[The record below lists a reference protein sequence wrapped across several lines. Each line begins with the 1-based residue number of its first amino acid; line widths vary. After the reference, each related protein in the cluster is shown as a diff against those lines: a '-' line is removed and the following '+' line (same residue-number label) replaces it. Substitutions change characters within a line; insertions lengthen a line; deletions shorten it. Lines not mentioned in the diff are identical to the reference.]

1 MNRRTF
7 YMFMSPSLLVMLA
20 LMVFPL
26 LTSIWLS
33 MQYMT
38 FRNINEPEFVGLAN
52 YIAVFED
59 QKFWNA
65 FSFTMTYIAISVP
78 LYISTGF
85 LIAVLLDQVSRRVRG
100 IYIAAFLM
108 PFIVVPVVGT
118 LMVKQLFESGGI
130 VAWAY
135 REIIGSR
142 FILTEQSVKS
152 LIIIHALWAA
162 TPFPLIVFFAGLQTL
177 PDELVEASMI
187 DGATRLQQVRHIM
200 IPHLRSLFVFIGLIS
215 IMDAYRVFDSVFVL
229 TEQNPIYRAEVMMLY
244 TFRTAMSVQRLG
256 KANAMSVIT
265 VVMILVVLVPFLIRT
280 YKEQTEER

>member
-1 MNRRTF
+1 
-7 YMFMSPSLLVMLA
+7 MFMSPSLLVMLA

-52 YIAVFED
+52 YIEVFED
-59 QKFWNA
+59 LKFWNA

-78 LYISTGF
+78 LYIFTGF

-130 VAWAY
+130 IAWAY

-187 DGATRLQQVRHIM
+187 DGATRLRQVRHIM

-229 TEQNPIYRAEVMMLY
+229 TEQNPIYKAEVMMLY

-265 VVMILVVLVPFLIRT
+265 VVLILVVLVPFLIRT

>member
-1 MNRRTF
+1 MHRRTF
-7 YMFMSPSLLVMLA
+7 FAFMSPSLLVMLT

-26 LTSIWLS
+26 ATSVWLS

-38 FRNINEPEFVGLAN
+38 FRNINEPEFVGLTN
-52 YIAVFED
+52 YIAVFND
-59 QKFWNA
+59 QKFWAA
-65 FSFTMTYIAISVP
+65 FIFTMTYIVIAVP
-78 LYISTGF
+78 LQIFTGF
-85 LIAVLLDQVSRRVRG
+85 LIAVLLDQVSRRIRG
-100 IYIAAFLM
+100 LYIAAFLM

-130 VAWAY
+130 IAWAY
-135 REIIGSR
+135 RAIIGSR

-187 DGATRLQQVRHIM
+187 DGATRLRQVRHIM
-200 IPHLRSLFVFIGLIS
+200 IPHLRSLFVFVGLIS

-229 TEQNPIYRAEVMMLY
+229 TEQNPIYKAEVMMLY

-265 VVMILVVLVPFLIRT
+265 VVMILVVLVPFLLRT

>member
-1 MNRRTF
+1 
-7 YMFMSPSLLVMLA
+7 MFMSPSLLVMLA

-38 FRNINEPEFVGLAN
+38 FRNINAPEFVGLAN
-52 YIAVFED
+52 YVEVFSD
-59 QKFWNA
+59 LKFRQA
-65 FSFTMTYIAISVP
+65 FSFTMTYIAIAVP
-78 LYISTGF
+78 AQTFTGF

-130 VAWAY
+130 IAY
-135 REIIGSR
+135 LYRAIIGSR

-177 PDELVEASMI
+177 PEELVEASMI
-187 DGATRLQQVRHIM
+187 DGATRLRQVRHIM

-229 TEQNPIYRAEVMMLY
+229 TEQNPIYKAEVMMLY

-265 VVMILVVLVPFLIRT
+265 VVLILVVLVPFLLRT

>member
-1 MNRRTF
+1 
-7 YMFMSPSLLVMLA
+7 MSPSLLVMLT

-26 LTSIWLS
+26 ATSVWLS

-52 YIAVFED
+52 YLAVFD
-59 QKFWNA
+59 DRKFWAA
-65 FSFTMTYIAISVP
+65 FVFTMTYIAIAVP
-78 LYISTGF
+78 LQIFTGF
-85 LIAVLLDQVSRRVRG
+85 LIAVLLDQVSRRIRG

-130 VAWAY
+130 IAWAY
-135 REIIGSR
+135 RTIIGSR

-187 DGATRLQQVRHIM
+187 DGATRLRQVRHIM

-215 IMDAYRVFDSVFVL
+215 IMDSYRVFDSVFVL
-229 TEQNPIYRAEVMMLY
+229 TEQNPIYKAEVMMLY

-265 VVMILVVLVPFLIRT
+265 VVMILVVLVPFLLRT

>member
-1 MNRRTF
+1 MKRRTF
-7 YMFMSPSLLVMLA
+7 YLFMSPSLLVMLA

-38 FRNINEPEFVGLAN
+38 FRNINAPEFVAFAN
-52 YIAVFED
+52 YVEVFKD

-65 FSFTMTYIAISVP
+65 FSFTMTFIAIAVP
-78 LYISTGF
+78 MQIFTGF
-85 LIAVLLDQVSRRVRG
+85 LVAVLLDQVSRRMRG
-100 IYIAAFLM
+100 VYIAAFLM

-135 REIIGSR
+135 RAIIGSR
-142 FILTEQSVKS
+142 FILTEQSVKG
-152 LIIIHALWAA
+152 LILVHALWAA

-187 DGATRLQQVRHIM
+187 DGATRLRQVRHIM
-200 IPHLRSLFVFIGLIS
+200 IPHLRSLFVFVGLIS

-229 TEQNPIYRAEVMMLY
+229 TEQNPIYKAEVMMLY

-265 VVMILVVLVPFLIRT
+265 VVMILVVLVPFLLRT

>member
-1 MNRRTF
+1 MKRRTF

-38 FRNINEPEFVGLAN
+38 FRNINAPEFVGLAN
-52 YIAVFED
+52 YLEVFD
-59 QKFWNA
+59 DRKFWQA
-65 FSFTMTYIAISVP
+65 FTFTMTFIAIAVPAQISV
-78 LYISTGF
+78 GF
-85 LIAVLLDQVSRRVRG
+85 LIAVLLDQASSRIRG

-135 REIIGSR
+135 RALLGSR
-142 FILTEQSVKS
+142 FIFTEQSVKS
-152 LIIIHALWAA
+152 LILLHSLWAA

-177 PDELVEASMI
+177 PDELIEASMI
-187 DGATRLQQVRHIM
+187 DGATRLRQVRHIM
-200 IPHLRSLFVFIGLIS
+200 IPHLRSLFVFVGLIS

-229 TEQNPIYRAEVMMLY
+229 TEQNPIYKAEVMMLY

-265 VVMILVVLVPFLIRT
+265 VVMILVVLVPFLLRT

>member
-1 MNRRTF
+1 MKRRTF
-7 YMFMSPSLLVMLA
+7 YMFMSPSLLVMLT

-33 MQYMT
+33 MQFMT
-38 FRNINEPEFVGLAN
+38 FRNINAPEFVGLAN
-52 YIAVFED
+52 YLEVFD
-59 QKFWNA
+59 DRKFWQA
-65 FSFTMTYIAISVP
+65 FSFTVTFIAIAVPAQISV
-78 LYISTGF
+78 GF
-85 LIAVLLDQVSRRVRG
+85 LIAVLLDQVSSRIRG

-118 LMVKQLFESGGI
+118 LMVKQLFESGGL

-135 REIIGSR
+135 RALLGSR
-142 FILTEQSVKS
+142 FIFTEQSVKS
-152 LIIIHALWAA
+152 LILLHSLWAA

-187 DGATRLQQVRHIM
+187 DGATRLRQVRHIM
-200 IPHLRSLFVFIGLIS
+200 IPHLRSLFVFVGLIS

-229 TEQNPIYRAEVMMLY
+229 TEQNPIFKAEVMMLY

-265 VVMILVVLVPFLIRT
+265 VVMILIVLVPFLLRT

>member
-26 LTSIWLS
+26 LTSVWLS
-33 MQYMT
+33 TQYMT
-38 FRNINEPEFVGLAN
+38 FRNINEPVFVGLAN
-52 YIAVFED
+52 YVEVFED

-65 FSFTMTYIAISVP
+65 FTFTMTYIAISVP
-78 LYISTGF
+78 MYIFTGF
-85 LIAVLLDQVSRRVRG
+85 LIAVLLDQASRRIRG
-100 IYIAAFLM
+100 AYLAAFLM

-118 LMVKQLFESGGI
+118 LMVKQLFESGGL
-130 VAWAY
+130 VAWLF

-142 FILTEQSVKS
+142 FIFTEPTVKG
-152 LIIIHALWAA
+152 LILVHALWAA

-177 PDELVEASMI
+177 PHELVEASMI
-187 DGATRLQQVRHIM
+187 DGATRLRQVRYIM
-200 IPHLRSLFVFIGLIS
+200 IPHLRSLFVFVGLIS

-265 VVMILVVLVPFLIRT
+265 VVMILVVLVPFLVRT

>member
-1 MNRRTF
+1 
-7 YMFMSPSLLVMLA
+7 MSPSLLVMLT

-26 LTSIWLS
+26 ATSVWLS

-52 YIAVFED
+52 YFAVFDD
-59 QKFWNA
+59 QKFWAA
-65 FSFTMTYIAISVP
+65 FVFTMTYIAIAVP
-78 LYISTGF
+78 LQIFTGF
-85 LIAVLLDQVSRRVRG
+85 LIAVLLDQVSRRIRG

-130 VAWAY
+130 IAWAY
-135 REIIGSR
+135 RTIVGSR

-187 DGATRLQQVRHIM
+187 DGATRMRQVRHIM
-200 IPHLRSLFVFIGLIS
+200 IPHLRSLFVFVGLIS
-215 IMDAYRVFDSVFVL
+215 IMDSYRVFDSVFVL
-229 TEQNPIYRAEVMMLY
+229 TEQNPIYKAEVMMLY

-265 VVMILVVLVPFLIRT
+265 VVMILVVLVPFLVRT

>member
-1 MNRRTF
+1 
-7 YMFMSPSLLVMLA
+7 MFMSPSLLVMLA

-38 FRNINEPEFVGLAN
+38 FRNINAPEFVGLAN
-52 YIAVFED
+52 YVAVFD
-59 QKFWNA
+59 DLKFWQA
-65 FSFTMTYIAISVP
+65 FSFTMTYIAIAVP
-78 LYISTGF
+78 SQTFVGF

-130 VAWAY
+130 IAY
-135 REIIGSR
+135 LYRAIIGSR

-177 PDELVEASMI
+177 PEELVEASMI
-187 DGATRLQQVRHIM
+187 DGATRLRQVRHIM

-215 IMDAYRVFDSVFVL
+215 IMDSYRVFDSVFVL
-229 TEQNPIYRAEVMMLY
+229 TEQNPIYKAEVMMLY

-265 VVMILVVLVPFLIRT
+265 VVLILVVLVPFLLRT

>member
-7 YMFMSPSLLVMLA
+7 LMFMSPSLLVMLA

-38 FRNINEPEFVGLAN
+38 FRNINAPEFVGLAN
-52 YIAVFED
+52 YVEVFSD
-59 QKFWNA
+59 LKFRQA
-65 FSFTMTYIAISVP
+65 FSFTMTYIAIAVP
-78 LYISTGF
+78 AQTFTGF

-130 VAWAY
+130 IAY
-135 REIIGSR
+135 LYRAIIGSR

-177 PDELVEASMI
+177 PEELVEASMI
-187 DGATRLQQVRHIM
+187 DGATRLRQVRHIM

-229 TEQNPIYRAEVMMLY
+229 TEQNPIYKAEVMMLY

-265 VVMILVVLVPFLIRT
+265 VVLILVVLVPFLLRT

>member
-1 MNRRTF
+1 
-7 YMFMSPSLLVMLA
+7 MSPSLLVMLT

-33 MQYMT
+33 MHYMT
-38 FRNINEPEFVGLAN
+38 FRNINAPEFVGLAN
-52 YIAVFED
+52 YVEVFND
-59 QKFWNA
+59 RKFAQA
-65 FSFTMTYIAISVP
+65 FTFTMTYIAIAVP
-78 LYISTGF
+78 SQTFVGF

-130 VAWAY
+130 IAY
-135 REIIGSR
+135 LYRAILGSR
-142 FILTEQSVKS
+142 FILTEQSVKG
-152 LIIIHALWAA
+152 LILIHALWAA

-187 DGATRLQQVRHIM
+187 DGATRLRQARHIM

-215 IMDAYRVFDSVFVL
+215 IMDSYRVFDSVFVL
-229 TEQNPIYRAEVMMLY
+229 TEQNPIYKAEVMMLY

-265 VVMILVVLVPFLIRT
+265 VVLILVVLAPFLLRT

>member
-7 YMFMSPSLLVMLA
+7 FMFMSPSLLVMLT

-33 MQYMT
+33 TQYMT
-38 FRNINEPEFVGLAN
+38 FRNINAPEFVGLAN
-52 YIAVFED
+52 YLEVFED
-59 QKFWNA
+59 RKFWQA
-65 FSFTMTYIAISVP
+65 FTFTMTFIAIAVPAQISV
-78 LYISTGF
+78 GF
-85 LIAVLLDQVSRRVRG
+85 LIAVLLDQVSSRIRG

-135 REIIGSR
+135 RALLGSR
-142 FILTEQSVKS
+142 FIFTEQSVKS
-152 LIIIHALWAA
+152 LILVHSLWAA

-177 PDELVEASMI
+177 PDELIEASMI
-187 DGATRLQQVRHIM
+187 DGATRLRQVRHIM
-200 IPHLRSLFVFIGLIS
+200 IPHLRSLFVFVGLIS

-229 TEQNPIYRAEVMMLY
+229 TEQNPIYKAEVMMLY

-265 VVMILVVLVPFLIRT
+265 VVMILVVLVPFLLRT

>member
-1 MNRRTF
+1 
-7 YMFMSPSLLVMLA
+7 MFMTPSLLVMLT
-20 LMVFPL
+20 LMIFPL
-26 LTSIWLS
+26 LTSVWLS

-38 FRNINEPEFVGLAN
+38 FRNINEPEFVGLLN
-52 YIAVFED
+52 YAAVFED
-59 QKFWNA
+59 QKFWRA
-65 FSFTMTYIAISVP
+65 FSFTMTFIAIAVP
-78 LYISTGF
+78 LQIFTGF
-85 LIAVLLDQVSRRVRG
+85 LIAVLLDQVSRRIRG
-100 IYIAAFLM
+100 LYIAAFLM

-130 VAWAY
+130 IAWAY
-135 REIIGSR
+135 RAIIGSR

-187 DGATRLQQVRHIM
+187 DGATRLRQVRHIM
-200 IPHLRSLFVFIGLIS
+200 IPHLRSLFVFVGLIS

-229 TEQNPIYRAEVMMLY
+229 TEQNPIYKAEVMMLY

-265 VVMILVVLVPFLIRT
+265 VVMILVVLVPFLLRT

>member
-1 MNRRTF
+1 MKRRTF

-26 LTSIWLS
+26 LTSVWLS
-33 MQYMT
+33 TQYMT

-52 YIAVFED
+52 YLAVFED

-65 FSFTMTYIAISVP
+65 FTFTMTFIAIAVP
-78 LYISTGF
+78 MQIFTGF
-85 LIAVLLDQVSRRVRG
+85 LIAVLLDQASKRIRG
-100 IYIAAFLM
+100 AYLAAFLM
-108 PFIVVPVVGT
+108 PFIVVPIVGT

-130 VAWAY
+130 VAWAF
-135 REIIGSR
+135 RELVGSR
-142 FILTEQSVKS
+142 FIFTEPSVKG
-152 LIIIHALWAA
+152 LILVHALWSA

-177 PDELVEASMI
+177 PQELVEASMI
-187 DGATRLQQVRHIM
+187 DGATRLRQVRYIM
-200 IPHLRSLFVFIGLIS
+200 IPHLRSLFVFVGLIS

-229 TEQNPIYRAEVMMLY
+229 TEQNPIFKAEVMMLY

-265 VVMILVVLVPFLIRT
+265 VVMILVVLVPFLLRT
-280 YKEQTEER
+280 YHEQTEER

>member
-1 MNRRTF
+1 
-7 YMFMSPSLLVMLA
+7 MSPSLLVMLT

-26 LTSIWLS
+26 ATSVWLS

-52 YIAVFED
+52 YLAVFDD
-59 QKFWNA
+59 QKFWAA
-65 FSFTMTYIAISVP
+65 FVFTMTYIAIAVP
-78 LYISTGF
+78 LQIFTGF

-130 VAWAY
+130 IAWAY
-135 REIIGSR
+135 RAILGSR

-177 PDELVEASMI
+177 PEELVEASMI
-187 DGATRLQQVRHIM
+187 DGATRLRQVRHIM

-215 IMDAYRVFDSVFVL
+215 IMDSYRVFDSVFVL
-229 TEQNPIYRAEVMMLY
+229 TEQNPIYKAEVMMLY

-265 VVMILVVLVPFLIRT
+265 VVMILVVLVPFLLRT

>member
-1 MNRRTF
+1 
-7 YMFMSPSLLVMLA
+7 MFMSPSLLVMLT

-26 LTSIWLS
+26 ITSIWLS

-52 YIAVFED
+52 YIEVFED
-59 QKFWNA
+59 LKFWNA
-65 FSFTMTYIAISVP
+65 FSFTMTYIAIAVP
-78 LYISTGF
+78 LQISSGF
-85 LIAVLLDQVSRRVRG
+85 LIAVLLDQVSRRLRG

-187 DGATRLQQVRHIM
+187 DGATRLQQLRHIM

-229 TEQNPIYRAEVMMLY
+229 TEQNPIYKAEVMMLY

>member
-7 YMFMSPSLLVMLA
+7 LMFMSPSLLVMLA

-26 LTSIWLS
+26 VTSIWLS

-38 FRNINEPEFVGLAN
+38 FRNINTPEFVGFAN
-52 YIAVFED
+52 YVAVFD
-59 QKFWNA
+59 DLKFWNA
-65 FSFTMTYIAISVP
+65 FSFTMTYIAIAVP
-78 LYISTGF
+78 MQTFTGF
-85 LIAVLLDQVSRRVRG
+85 LIAVLLDQISKRVRG

-130 VAWAY
+130 AAWAF
-135 REIIGSR
+135 REITGSR
-142 FILTEQSVKS
+142 FILNEQSVKS

-177 PDELVEASMI
+177 PHELVEASMI
-187 DGATRLQQVRHIM
+187 DGATRLRQVRHIM

-215 IMDAYRVFDSVFVL
+215 IMDSYRVFDSVFVL
-229 TEQNPIYRAEVMMLY
+229 TEQNPHLQGGGDDALHLPHGDERPAPGQSQCHVGHNGGDDTY
-244 TFRTAMSVQRLG
+244 RLG
-256 KANAMSVIT
+256 ALLAAH
-265 VVMILVVLVPFLIRT
+265 L
-280 YKEQTEER
+280 

>member
-1 MNRRTF
+1 
-7 YMFMSPSLLVMLA
+7 MFMSPSLLIMLA

-38 FRNINEPEFVGLAN
+38 FRNINAPEFVGLAN
-52 YIAVFED
+52 YLEVFD
-59 QKFWNA
+59 DRKFWQA
-65 FSFTMTYIAISVP
+65 FTFTMTFIAIAVPAQISV
-78 LYISTGF
+78 GF
-85 LIAVLLDQVSRRVRG
+85 LIAVLLDQVSSRIRG

-135 REIIGSR
+135 RALLGSR
-142 FILTEQSVKS
+142 FIFTEQSVKS
-152 LIIIHALWAA
+152 LILLHSLWAA

-177 PDELVEASMI
+177 PDELIEASMI
-187 DGATRLQQVRHIM
+187 DGATRLRQVRHIM
-200 IPHLRSLFVFIGLIS
+200 IPHLRSLFVFVGLIS

-229 TEQNPIYRAEVMMLY
+229 TEQNPIYKAEVMMLY

-265 VVMILVVLVPFLIRT
+265 VVMILVVLVPFLLRT

>member
-7 YMFMSPSLLVMLA
+7 YMFMSPSLLVMLT

-33 MQYMT
+33 MQFMT
-38 FRNINEPEFVGLAN
+38 FRNINAPEFVGLAN
-52 YIAVFED
+52 YLEVFD
-59 QKFWNA
+59 DRKFWQA
-65 FSFTMTYIAISVP
+65 FSFTVTFIAIAVPAQISV
-78 LYISTGF
+78 GF
-85 LIAVLLDQVSRRVRG
+85 LIAVLLDQVSSRIRG

-118 LMVKQLFESGGI
+118 LMVKQLFESGGL

-135 REIIGSR
+135 RALLGSR
-142 FILTEQSVKS
+142 FIFTEQSVKS
-152 LIIIHALWAA
+152 LILLHSLWAA

-187 DGATRLQQVRHIM
+187 DGATRLRQVRHIM
-200 IPHLRSLFVFIGLIS
+200 IPHLRSLFVFVGLIS

-229 TEQNPIYRAEVMMLY
+229 TEQNPIFKAEVMMLY

-265 VVMILVVLVPFLIRT
+265 VVMILIVLVPFLLRT

>member
-7 YMFMSPSLLVMLA
+7 YMFMSPSLLVMLL

-33 MQYMT
+33 MQFMT
-38 FRNINEPEFVGLAN
+38 FRNINTPEFVGLAN
-52 YIAVFED
+52 YLAVFD
-59 QKFWNA
+59 DRKFWQA
-65 FSFTMTYIAISVP
+65 FSFTMTFIALAVP
-78 LYISTGF
+78 MQILVGF
-85 LIAVLLDQVSRRVRG
+85 LIAVLLDQVSVRIRG
-100 IYIAAFLM
+100 VYIAAFLM

-130 VAWAY
+130 VAWVF
-135 REIIGSR
+135 RELIGSR
-142 FILTEQSVKS
+142 FIFTEQSVKG
-152 LIIIHALWAA
+152 LILVHSLWAA
-162 TPFPLIVFFAGLQTL
+162 TPFPMIVFFAGLQTL
-177 PDELVEASMI
+177 PHELVEASMI
-187 DGATRLQQVRHIM
+187 DGATRLRQVRHIM
-200 IPHLRSLFVFIGLIS
+200 IPHMRSLFVFVGLIS

-229 TEQNPIYRAEVMMLY
+229 TEQNPIFKAEVMMLY

-265 VVMILVVLVPFLIRT
+265 VVMILIVLVPFLLRT

>member
-1 MNRRTF
+1 
-7 YMFMSPSLLVMLA
+7 MSPSLLVMLT

-26 LTSIWLS
+26 LTSVWLS

-38 FRNINEPEFVGLAN
+38 FRNINEPVFVGLDN
-52 YIAVFED
+52 YLAVFED
-59 QKFWNA
+59 LKFWNA
-65 FSFTMTYIAISVP
+65 FTFTMTYIAIAVP
-78 LYISTGF
+78 MQVFTGF
-85 LIAVLLDQVSRRVRG
+85 LIAVLLDQVSRRTRG

-130 VAWAY
+130 IAWAY
-135 REIIGSR
+135 RTIVGSR

-177 PDELVEASMI
+177 PHELVEASMI
-187 DGATRLQQVRHIM
+187 DGATRLRQIRHIM

-215 IMDAYRVFDSVFVL
+215 IMDSYRVFDSVFVL
-229 TEQNPIYRAEVMMLY
+229 TEQNPIYKAEVMMLY

-265 VVMILVVLVPFLIRT
+265 VVMILVVLVPFLLRT

>member
-1 MNRRTF
+1 MNRRAF

-52 YIAVFED
+52 YVAVFED
-59 QKFWNA
+59 LKFWNA

-78 LYISTGF
+78 LYIFTGF
-85 LIAVLLDQVSRRVRG
+85 LIAVLLDQVSRRIRG

-130 VAWAY
+130 IAWAF
-135 REIIGSR
+135 RQLIGSR

-152 LIIIHALWAA
+152 LIIVHALWAA

-187 DGATRLQQVRHIM
+187 DGASRLRQVRHIM

-215 IMDAYRVFDSVFVL
+215 IMDAYRVFDSIFVL
-229 TEQNPIYRAEVMMLY
+229 TEQNPIYKAEVMMLY

-265 VVMILVVLVPFLIRT
+265 VVLILVVLVPFLLRT

>member
-1 MNRRTF
+1 
-7 YMFMSPSLLVMLA
+7 MSPSLLVMLT

-26 LTSIWLS
+26 LTSVWLS

-52 YIAVFED
+52 YLAVFED
-59 QKFWNA
+59 QKFWAA
-65 FSFTMTYIAISVP
+65 FIFTMTYIVIAVP
-78 LYISTGF
+78 LQIFTGF
-85 LIAVLLDQVSRRVRG
+85 LIAVLLDQVSRRIRG

-130 VAWAY
+130 IAWAY
-135 REIIGSR
+135 RTIIGSR

-187 DGATRLQQVRHIM
+187 DGATRLRQVRHIM
-200 IPHLRSLFVFIGLIS
+200 IPHLRSLFVFVGLIS

-229 TEQNPIYRAEVMMLY
+229 TEQNPIYKAEVMMLY

-265 VVMILVVLVPFLIRT
+265 VVMILVVLVPFLLRT

>member
-1 MNRRTF
+1 
-7 YMFMSPSLLVMLA
+7 MFMSPSLLVMLA

-52 YIAVFED
+52 YVAVFED
-59 QKFWNA
+59 LKFWNA

-78 LYISTGF
+78 LYIFTGF
-85 LIAVLLDQVSRRVRG
+85 LLAVLLDQVSRRVRG

-118 LMVKQLFESGGI
+118 LMVKQLFESGGLI
-130 VAWAY
+130 AWAY

-187 DGATRLQQVRHIM
+187 DGATRLRQVRHIM

-229 TEQNPIYRAEVMMLY
+229 TEQNPIYKAEVMMLY

-265 VVMILVVLVPFLIRT
+265 VVLILVVLVPFLIRT

>member
-1 MNRRTF
+1 MKRRTF
-7 YMFMSPSLLVMLA
+7 YMFMSPSLLVMLT

-33 MQYMT
+33 MQFMT
-38 FRNINEPEFVGLAN
+38 FRNINAPEFVGLAN
-52 YIAVFED
+52 YLEVFD
-59 QKFWNA
+59 DRKFWQA
-65 FSFTMTYIAISVP
+65 FSFTVTFIAIAVPAQISV
-78 LYISTGF
+78 GF
-85 LIAVLLDQVSRRVRG
+85 LIAVLLDQVSSRIRG

-118 LMVKQLFESGGI
+118 LMVKQLFESGGL

-135 REIIGSR
+135 RALLGSR
-142 FILTEQSVKS
+142 FIFTEQSVKS
-152 LIIIHALWAA
+152 LILLHSLWAA

-187 DGATRLQQVRHIM
+187 DGATRLRQVRHIM
-200 IPHLRSLFVFIGLIS
+200 IPHLRSLFVFVGLIS

-229 TEQNPIYRAEVMMLY
+229 TEQNPIYKAEVMMLY

-265 VVMILVVLVPFLIRT
+265 VVMILIVLVPFLLRT

>member
-7 YMFMSPSLLVMLA
+7 YMFMSPSLFVMLA

-26 LTSIWLS
+26 LTSVWLS

-38 FRNINEPEFVGLAN
+38 FRNINEPEFVGLEN
-52 YIAVFED
+52 YIAVFQD
-59 QKFWNA
+59 LKFWNA

-78 LYISTGF
+78 LYIFTGF

-118 LMVKQLFESGGI
+118 LMVKQLFESGGLI
-130 VAWAY
+130 AWAY
-135 REIIGSR
+135 REIIGAR

-187 DGATRLQQVRHIM
+187 DGATRLRQVRHIM
-200 IPHLRSLFVFIGLIS
+200 IPHLRSLFVFVGLIS

-229 TEQNPIYRAEVMMLY
+229 TEQNPIYKAEVMMLY

-265 VVMILVVLVPFLIRT
+265 VVLILVVLVPFLIRT

>member
-1 MNRRTF
+1 MKRRTF
-7 YMFMSPSLLVMLA
+7 YLFMSPSLLVMLA

-26 LTSIWLS
+26 VTSVWLS

-38 FRNINEPEFVGLAN
+38 FRNINEPEFVGLVN
-52 YIAVFED
+52 YVEVFED
-59 QKFWNA
+59 QKFWSA
-65 FSFTMTYIAISVP
+65 FSFTMTFIAIAVP
-78 LYISTGF
+78 MQIFTGF
-85 LIAVLLDQVSRRVRG
+85 LIAVLLDQVSRRIRG

-135 REIIGSR
+135 RAIIGSR

-152 LIIIHALWAA
+152 LILIHALWAA

-177 PDELVEASMI
+177 PQELVEASMI
-187 DGATRLQQVRHIM
+187 DGATRLRQVRHIM
-200 IPHLRSLFVFIGLIS
+200 IPHLRSLFVFVGLIS

-229 TEQNPIYRAEVMMLY
+229 TEQNPIYKAEVMMLY

-265 VVMILVVLVPFLIRT
+265 VVMILVVLVPFLLRT